1 MQIGLHVLQKKTQL
15 TIEIIELFIV
25 ARANN
30 VQYMASYKKTRNL
43 KNNILSNVGISG
55 WIFTNKELKD
65 EELSTQY

>member
-30 VQYMASYKKTRNL
+30 VQYMASYKNT
-43 KNNILSNVGISG
+43 
-55 WIFTNKELKD
+55 
-65 EELSTQY
+65 